1 MFLKGEA
8 MTSRDELD
16 TPLKAALQ
24 RLIKATPH
32 SHEMQFY
39 VDEVRR
45 VSQWAL
51 NAILAAEKI
60 EDQP

>member
-1 MFLKGEA
+1 
-8 MTSRDELD
+8 
-16 TPLKAALQ
+16 LQ